1 MWRSDFARKFMSNSV
16 AQGLSFGSRW
26 LLNLVLARHMLQAE
40 FGEFSLLYMLANLF
54 YPTIAFGVNFYLI
67 HHAAQGQ
74 SIRSLLSSLVISS
87 LVFLLLSVITIS
99 LVLWQGGTIAVEL
112 YVLSLLIGLLWAWSQ
127 GIFCYLKGK
136 QQFAIEVQSQLLGAL
151 VTMAIASVVF
161 FLTIADTLVVLA
173 LVACAS
179 LPALVQGLRAI
190 YPELRHYLQM
200 RRSAQHQPSA
210 WLTWHDLKQRWVYA
224 WHDVFAIYLTN
235 IPFVFLAMF
244 STLEALGQFRK
255 AFILFMPVTLL
266 PVVFSQVLLAK
277 LSRNQDLTTQWQ
289 FFRRVSMLTLPLL
302 SLPYLC
308 LGLTTAWLYPWLL
321 NESYTAE
328 TALISHLVL
337 LTLWLTLV
345 KTYAEVWLTALG
357 FSQWR
362 ALNVTLIALLGSLAY
377 LVNYH
382 QLSSERAAWI
392 FMITNATAVLSLV
405 VLSLLAY
412 QQVEKK
418 ATLALSRED

>member
-74 SIRSLLSSLVISS
+74 NIRSLLSSLLISS
-87 LVFLLLSVITIS
+87 FVFLLLSVATLG
-99 LVLWQGGTIAVEL
+99 LVWWQAGAIAIEL
-112 YVLSLLIGLLWAWSQ
+112 YLLSLLIGLLWAWSQ

-151 VTMAIASVVF
+151 VTIGIAAVVF
-161 FLTIADTLVVLA
+161 VFAIADTHTVLL
-173 LVACAS
+173 LVALAS
-179 LPALVQGLRAI
+179 LPALAQGVRAI
-190 YPELRHYLQM
+190 YPELRHYLTL
-200 RRSAQHQPSA
+200 RRSAEHKPAA

-235 IPFVFLAMF
+235 IPFVFLAIF
-244 STLEALGQFRK
+244 STLDALGQFRK

-277 LSRNQDLTTQWQ
+277 LSRSQDLKSQWQ
-289 FFRRVSMLTLPLL
+289 FFRRVSIFTLPLL
-302 SLPYLC
+302 SLPYLV
-308 LGLTTAWLYPWLL
+308 LGLTATWLYPWLL
-321 NESYTAE
+321 NEVYSAE

-337 LTLWLTLV
+337 VTLWLTLV

-362 ALNVTLIALLGSLAY
+362 AMNVTLIAVLGSLVY
-377 LVNYH
+377 VLNYM

-392 FMITNATAVLSLV
+392 FMLTNATAVLSLI
-405 VLSLLAY
+405 VLSALAY
-412 QQVEKK
+412 RKIDKTPQ
-418 ATLALSRED
+418 